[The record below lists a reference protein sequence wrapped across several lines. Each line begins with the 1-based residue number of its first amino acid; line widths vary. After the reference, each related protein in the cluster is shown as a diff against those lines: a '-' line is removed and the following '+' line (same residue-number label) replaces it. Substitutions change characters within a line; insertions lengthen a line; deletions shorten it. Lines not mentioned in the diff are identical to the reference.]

1 MDHFQSLTNR
11 SRMKQVNNLG
21 LRLIWV
27 NRLLIFC
34 WNQIRQIKDV
44 HTKPLQEFTCTF
56 LLKILKM
63 YYIGSKAN
71 SEITKLIDLLQPEL
85 NYWIRLILTGK
96 FLGVD

>member
-1 MDHFQSLTNR
+1 
-11 SRMKQVNNLG
+11 
-21 LRLIWV
+21 
-27 NRLLIFC
+27 
-34 WNQIRQIKDV
+34 
-44 HTKPLQEFTCTF
+44 
-56 LLKILKM
+56 M